1 MKCRRCLKDAEATCR
16 VYTDVIDMKVCSA
29 CADEAR
35 RLGIAVEALGLTP
48 SEQKLRR
55 WRTNTDGPNGDGHES
70 TMLLRHVRN
79 ANSINKT
86 APPML
91 THCLGSKPKALPK
104 LTATTL

>member
-1 MKCRRCLKDAEATCR
+1 MKCQRCLKDAEATCR

-55 WRTNTDGPNGDGHES
+55 WRTKTGPNGDGHES
-70 TMLLRHVRN
+70 KSLLRRSFFPFQH
-79 ANSINKT
+79 
-86 APPML
+86 
-91 THCLGSKPKALPK
+91 
-104 LTATTL
+104 

>member
-1 MKCRRCLKDAEATCR
+1 MKCQRCLKDAEATCR

-55 WRTNTDGPNGDGHES
+55 WRTKTDGPNGDGHES
-70 TMLLRHVRN
+70 KSFLRRRR
-79 ANSINKT
+79 
-86 APPML
+86 L
-91 THCLGSKPKALPK
+91 EGGR
-104 LTATTL
+104 